1 MQHVTKLQQVS
12 ASSWHTQQR
21 VDLCL
26 LLSPSGSSIC
36 QSLHLHAHMKLCS
49 TIWWFL
55 LASCCLLFFCVSTA
69 NLFRFRRV
77 HTGSTSAFFFFY
89 VLQSV
94 YWVLSAAKTC
104 MTYTQCCAWLRHRRR
119 TADAALL
126 LWLRALCRVSILV
139 GHCPISLYSKEHLYV
154 LFYFSHL
161 ATQLSQHDFVCLSH
175 TNMNTWPRNPLT
187 PGQIEPSQIWK
198 PYLFLRCM
206 LTVNW
211 WFITFKHTEWVRALL
226 VFFSKYICM
235 SH

>member
-1 MQHVTKLQQVS
+1 MS
-12 ASSWHTQQR
+12 
-21 VDLCL
+21 
-26 LLSPSGSSIC
+26 
-36 QSLHLHAHMKLCS
+36 QSYSKCLHLHDTHSSEWTCVSFYLHQAPLSVNHFIYMHTWNYVPQSDDFSSPLA
-49 TIWWFL
+49 
-55 LASCCLLFFCVSTA
+55 ASCFFACLLQTYLDSGASTREV
-69 NLFRFRRV
+69 LQL
-77 HTGSTSAFFFFY
+77 FFFFY

-211 WFITFKHTEWVRALL
+211 MVDHF
-226 VFFSKYICM
+226 
-235 SH
+235 